1 MLDFWSWRSTGPL
14 SMLDDGAVADK
25 ARRRRA
31 VLTMELS
38 QTRLDG
44 ASSLGAGAVEVKA
57 RWRRAVL
64 AIVLSES
71 RIDGEQKEGAGDG
84 VR

>member
-14 SMLDDGAVADK
+14 SLLDDGAVADK

-38 QTRLDG
+38 ETRLGAAETDG
-44 ASSLGAGAVEVKA
+44 FTEQEHE
-57 RWRRAVL
+57 RQRRQQRTCTRNFL
-64 AIVLSES
+64 
-71 RIDGEQKEGAGDG
+71 
-84 VR
+84 VRYSYL